1 MVSSEASGR
10 LAGFSLL
17 ELLTTL
23 VVLGI
28 LASLAV
34 PAMGRWID
42 RTRMSGVLDQLR
54 DDVFYTR
61 MLAVRAGRRAEVRF
75 SSDPNGCITNYQ
87 IVIRTEPAER
97 VSKRVEIADAGGR
110 MCLQMNNTG
119 PLVFNSRG
127 LPSPVTNRSWW
138 IRQGG
143 MVDSVVMSSA
153 GRLRP
158 GS

>member
-1 MVSSEASGR
+1 MVSSEACGR
-10 LAGFSLL
+10 PAGFTLL
-17 ELLTTL
+17 ELLTAL

-34 PAMGRWID
+34 PPTGRWIE
-42 RTRMSGVLDQLR
+42 RTRMSSVLDRLR

-61 MLAVRAGRRAEVRF
+61 MLAVRAGRRAEVQF
-75 SSDPNGCITNYQ
+75 SSDPNGCITEYR
-87 IVIRTEPAER
+87 VVVRTEPAER
-97 VSKRVEIADAGGR
+97 VSKRVEIAEAGGR

-138 IRQGG
+138 IRQGA
-143 MVDSVVMSSA
+143 MVDSVIMSSA
-153 GRLRP
+153 GRLRS